1 MMNSSFML
9 NYSVM
14 IEFYVKPEIG
24 AIAIADLEIVLKVT
38 TFRSR

>member
-14 IEFYVKPEIG
+14 IEFYVKTEIG
-24 AIAIADLEIVLKVT
+24 AIAIADLKT
-38 TFRSR
+38 TFR